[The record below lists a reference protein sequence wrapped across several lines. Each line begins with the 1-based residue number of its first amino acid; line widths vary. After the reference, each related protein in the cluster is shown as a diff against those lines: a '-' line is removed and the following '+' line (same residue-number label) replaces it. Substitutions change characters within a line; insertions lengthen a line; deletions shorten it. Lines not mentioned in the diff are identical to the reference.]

1 MSDFCTVFEQSLKKF
16 PDNEEAMVEY
26 IFDSFPE
33 VSTDNLLKL
42 FNQYIEEEMQTGL
55 GISNTIGKNRLTG
68 YKTKIVNLY

>member
-1 MSDFCTVFEQSLKKF
+1 MSDFCIVFEQSLKKF

-42 FNQYIEEEMQTGL
+42 FNQYIEEMQTGL
-55 GISNTIGKNRLTG
+55 GISDIIGKNRLAG
-68 YKTKIVNLY
+68 YKTKIVDLY